1 MIIIRY
7 TNGHAMRNIDT
18 QLLRTFRITAATG
31 NMTQASA
38 LLNLSQG
45 AVSQQIRKL
54 EELLDCILLN
64 RYKSGLTMT
73 AAGEKLFSKAQ
84 KLLAIN
90 DEILQDMA
98 QADYNGT
105 ISLGVP
111 LDLMSGKL
119 PSILRL
125 FAENYPS
132 MGFKLVCAPTLD
144 LKKQFKEGLLD
155 LTLMEELPGNVSGET
170 LFTDQLVWIG
180 AQSGTVRHR
189 SPLPISIASDACV
202 FRLPTISALDRIE
215 RPWKRVYESN
225 NLDAILAMIRMDM
238 AVGVFL
244 SSLVPATLERIP
256 QSSLFPELPNF
267 HITLS
272 LASGQRREIATLL
285 AEYIRRGFSTL
296 TPT

>member
-1 MIIIRY
+1 
-7 TNGHAMRNIDT
+7 MRNIDT
-18 QLLRTFRITAATG
+18 QLLRTFRTTAATG

-38 LLNLSQG
+38 MLNLSQG

-54 EELLDCILLN
+54 EEQLDCTLFN
-64 RYKSGLTMT
+64 RQKSGLTMT

-90 DEILQDMA
+90 DEIWQEMT
-98 QADYNGT
+98 QSNYSGT
-105 ISLGVP
+105 LTLGVP

-132 MGFKLVCAPTLD
+132 VGFNLVCAPTLD
-144 LKKQFKEGLLD
+144 LQKQFKDGQLD
-155 LTLMEELPGNVSGET
+155 LTLMEELTGNVSGET

-180 AQSGTVRHR
+180 AQGGTVREV

-202 FRLPTISALDRIE
+202 FRLPTITALDEIG

-225 NLDAILAMIRMDM
+225 NLDAILAMIRMDL

-244 SSLVPATLERIP
+244 SSLVPKTLEKIP
-256 QSSLFPELPNF
+256 QSAQFPALPEF

-272 LASGQRREIATLL
+272 LASGPRHEIAALL
-285 AEYIRRGFSTL
+285 AGYIQRGFSISKAA
-296 TPT
+296 